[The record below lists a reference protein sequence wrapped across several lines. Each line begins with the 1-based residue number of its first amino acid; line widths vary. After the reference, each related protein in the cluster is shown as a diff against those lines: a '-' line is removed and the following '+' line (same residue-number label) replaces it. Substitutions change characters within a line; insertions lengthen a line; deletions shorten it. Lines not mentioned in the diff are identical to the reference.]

1 MHCTKRITED
11 MSWVGGSDRRLALFE
26 NVFPIPR
33 GVSYNSYLIEDEKT
47 VLLDTVDRAIST
59 FFFENIEHILGNRR
73 LDYLVVNHMEPD
85 HAATMAELVMRY
97 PEIKIVGNTKTLAMI
112 KQFFNFDADSRFVTV
127 KEGDTLST
135 GRHLFTFYMAPMV
148 HWPEAMVTYDNSDKV
163 LYSADAFGTFGAING
178 NLYADEVNFESEWLP
193 DARRYYTNIV
203 GKYGNQVQALLKK
216 FGSVDIKMIC
226 PLHGP
231 VWRENLG
238 WFIDK
243 YIKWSTYEPEETAV
257 MIAYGTIYGGTENV
271 ANIIA
276 SKLAD
281 AGVRNV
287 AMYDVAG
294 THPSVIVSESFR
306 CSHLVFASASYNAG
320 IFGSMETALLDLKA
334 HNLQNRK
341 VALIE
346 NGTWAPTAGKY
357 MVNLFGSMKNIEIIG
372 DMVTIKST
380 IKEDQLADIEALA
393 CKIAES
399 MGISVQ

>member
-59 FFFENIEHILGNRR
+59 LFFENIEHILGNRR

-148 HWPEAMVTYDNSDKV
+148 HWPEAMVTYDNSDKI

-216 FGSVDIKMIC
+216 LGSVDIKVIC

-243 YIKWSTYEPEETAV
+243 YIKWSTYEPEEIAV

-320 IFGSMETALLDLKA
+320 ILGSMETALLDLKA

-380 IKEDQLADIEALA
+380 VKEDQLADIEALA
-393 CKIAES
+393 GKIAES
-399 MGISVQ
+399 MGISVK